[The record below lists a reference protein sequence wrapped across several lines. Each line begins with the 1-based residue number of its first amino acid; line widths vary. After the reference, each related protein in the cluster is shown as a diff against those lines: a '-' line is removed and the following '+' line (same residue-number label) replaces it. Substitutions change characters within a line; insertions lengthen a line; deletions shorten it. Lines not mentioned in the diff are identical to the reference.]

1 MTFKNSKVLIATT
14 DEFNSFKEKN
24 PEIKY
29 IDAILSDLSGVI
41 RGKRLPIN
49 DAQKLFKSGIQFC
62 YSTFLLDVTG
72 YCPDAAG
79 RGFTDGDRAVCLA
92 MMLGLKQE
100 ACELIGFSTN
110 SIGQWSGVTNEALKL
125 KKLAWMEKIL
135 NAHDFVI

>member
-1 MTFKNSKVLIATT
+1 MPFKNSKFLIATT

-24 PEIKY
+24 QEINY

-49 DAQKLFKSGIQFC
+49 DAEKLFKSGIQFC

-79 RGFTDGDRAVCLA
+79 RGFTDGDPDA
-92 MMLGLKQE
+92 
-100 ACELIGFSTN
+100 T
-110 SIGQWSGVTNEALKL
+110 
-125 KKLAWMEKIL
+125 
-135 NAHDFVI
+135 